1 MMEQRLKS
9 RYHQLKKVM
18 VKKMKI
24 EKFKTLLLLLLIFF
38 SIYQTGQL
46 WLQPFSETI
55 EAEEDFIMEDIYL
68 WDKIKPEKISIINDQ
83 IITTYKEEYCE
94 KIWLEFIE
102 IFSSM
107 LEKELVVEEV
117 DNENLSGIKI
127 FLPSPMPNEF
137 FLRGLDVENK
147 ESMDIIKSIK
157 SFYVTEDRYSII
169 IENKEGSFIKLTS
182 E

>member
-55 EAEEDFIMEDIYL
+55 ESEEDFIMEDIYL

-83 IITTYKEEYCE
+83 IITTYKEEYCDE
-94 KIWLEFIE
+94 IWLEFIE
-102 IFSSM
+102 ILSTI
-107 LEKELVVEEV
+107 LKNEVVISEIST
-117 DNENLSGIKI
+117 ENLSGIKI
-127 FLPSPMPNEF
+127 S
-137 FLRGLDVENK
+137 
-147 ESMDIIKSIK
+147 
-157 SFYVTEDRYSII
+157 
-169 IENKEGSFIKLTS
+169 
-182 E
+182 